1 MQQAPVGII
10 TDILELR
17 GYANAKRAID
27 NSQREEDIPDSP
39 IVDMVF
45 RIQTELIKE
54 RKAEADGRRK
64 K

>member
-1 MQQAPVGII
+1 MQTAPVGII

-17 GYANAKRAID
+17 GYANAKSTID
-27 NSQREEDIPDSP
+27 HSQREEDIPDSP
-39 IVDMVF
+39 LVDMVF
-45 RIQTELIKE
+45 KIQAELIKE